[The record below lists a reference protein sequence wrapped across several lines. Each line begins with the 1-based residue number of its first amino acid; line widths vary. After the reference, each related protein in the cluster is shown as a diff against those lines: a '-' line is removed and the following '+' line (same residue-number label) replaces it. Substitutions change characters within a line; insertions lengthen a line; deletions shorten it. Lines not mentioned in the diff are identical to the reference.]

1 MSPDELFA
9 FREFLARCTE
19 DVFTETCNLTISPDS
34 DQHSHDFGD
43 FSEYADSIPS
53 DRQISPLGFNKLR
66 GGAGQPGY
74 NPLYLE
80 TTPATLE
87 PLNGRYSKSDL
98 LCALSIIRAERAQVS
113 SDENSLL
120 TSKDTMAL
128 LDLYACL
135 SSSMSQH
142 QSSPSLYGNPPAAAG
157 LERHVSHR
165 LQTDQLSKS
174 GDHCLCLY

>member
-9 FREFLARCTE
+9 FREFFARRAE
-19 DVFTETCNLTISPDS
+19 DVLTETRNLTISPDS
-34 DQHSHDFGD
+34 DQRSHDFGD

-53 DRQISPLGFNKLR
+53 DCRISPLGFNKLR

-98 LCALSIIRAERAQVS
+98 LRALGIIRAGRAQVF
-113 SDENSLL
+113 SDEDSLL
-120 TSKDTMAL
+120 TSEDTMAL
-128 LDLYACL
+128 LDLYAR
-135 SSSMSQH
+135 SSSYMSQCR
-142 QSSPSLYGNPPAAAG
+142 SSPSLYGNPPAATG
-157 LERHVSHR
+157 LERHASLRSR
-165 LQTDQLSKS
+165 LTDS
-174 GDHCLCLY
+174 